1 MSIRRLSIMANIPYS
16 TLYSIISRDSAGA
29 DSETINRIAKAL
41 NVSVADILLD
51 IEEMGNIL
59 CKTKTDESIQEISD
73 KLRSGA
79 ERMNAFITSIRAVG
93 YDLVIEKG
101 SNAEDIYTFKKY
113 DNTWRHRISQ
123 QDLVSMLHESLG
135 YTEYLCIRMEKK
147 LEEDPDGKF

>member
-51 IEEMGNIL
+51 IEEMANIL

-73 KLRSGA
+73 KLRSGT

-101 SNAEDIYTFKKY
+101 SNAEDIYTFKKS
-113 DNTWRHRISQ
+113 DNTWRHRIPQ

>member
-51 IEEMGNIL
+51 IEEMANIL

-73 KLRSGA
+73 KLRSGT

-101 SNAEDIYTFKKY
+101 SNAEDIYTFKKS

>member
-51 IEEMGNIL
+51 IEEMANIL

-73 KLRSGA
+73 KLRSGT

-101 SNAEDIYTFKKY
+101 SKAEDIYTFKKY